1 MPDKLNLQNI
11 VQIAYYVDNVESAAK
26 KAHET
31 FGTGP
36 FFIYRHIKLRE
47 VSYRGSESELDH
59 SSAYAQAGPLMIEF
73 TQQHNDAPSTFSEM
87 FEKGEEGFHHAA
99 IFVDNVSGEMNR
111 LQALGF
117 DTVTHYFTCD
127 GDVEVAFI
135 DTRPVLGH
143 MLEIYKPVEALSK
156 FYDAVARSAQKWDGL
171 ELFRY
176 IN

>member
-11 VQIAYYVDNVESAAK
+11 VQIAYYVDDVETAAK

-36 FFIYRHIKLRE
+36 FFVYRHIKLRD
-47 VSYRGSESELDH
+47 VSYRGEQSELDH

-99 IFVDNVSGEMNR
+99 IFVDNVAEEMNT
-111 LQALGF
+111 F
-117 DTVTHYFTCD
+117 F
-127 GDVEVAFI
+127 
-135 DTRPVLGH
+135 
-143 MLEIYKPVEALSK
+143 EAK
-156 FYDAVARSAQKWDGL
+156 FQ
-171 ELFRY
+171 EM
-176 IN
+176 